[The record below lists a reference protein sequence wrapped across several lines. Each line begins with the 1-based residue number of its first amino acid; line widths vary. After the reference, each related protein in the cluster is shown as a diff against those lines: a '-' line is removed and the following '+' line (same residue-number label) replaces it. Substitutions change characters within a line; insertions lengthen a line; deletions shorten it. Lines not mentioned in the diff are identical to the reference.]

1 MHPAEYGIRVVDPG
15 QQEVQVDSPGLGDPQ
30 PPRVGVGHRGGGGEF
45 PLSLIPAE
53 QPAQLEREHQLRLEP
68 GSTIAGSPYQP
79 LGEQAVGQQRG
90 SIGRGE
96 QQRRVGWQ
104 VTVHCEHR
112 MPQDVRMIVGAGQR
126 FDKLAP
132 QPPGPHRVHSSPHRF
147 PVQRVRQPGLPPPA
161 KPLYRHQAPVGAV
174 LDRSCAGQCHARR
187 RGSRVLIEDGAARAG
202 KPMLSSRLQAVLMQ
216 PSIRSKQV

>member
-1 MHPAEYGIRVVDPG
+1 MPMPRRSWSASMTGVHRVPAGPQAPPRRACRRFAVNSAWTPNVSIRVVDPG

-68 GSTIAGSPYQP
+68 GSAIAGNPYQP

-161 KPLYRHQAPVGAV
+161 KPLYRHQAPVSV
-174 LDRSCAGQCHARR
+174 TLDGGD
-187 RGSRVLIEDGAARAG
+187 RGC
-202 KPMLSSRLQAVLMQ
+202 
-216 PSIRSKQV
+216 